1 MIRSHLYGAL
11 ASVAVA
17 LVSVGAAA
25 QSSTAAQTKDPANTN
40 TASHAADKTA
50 NSDKMAAAGKADP
63 KDKGADPAAKE
74 ADHAARLKA
83 QHDLERQQL
92 VGVLHGPITE
102 GVRQDLRQ
110 HAERVAKLE
119 RIRALAL
126 DAKDSATVDRAT
138 KLLEKENARY
148 EKWMSTLSTK
158 TDTAESSKAKAGA
171 Q

>member
-1 MIRSHLYGAL
+1 MIRTHLCGAL
-11 ASVAVA
+11 ALVAVA
-17 LVSVGAAA
+17 LVSAGASA
-25 QSSTAAQTKDPANTN
+25 QSSAAQTKDTAN
-40 TASHAADKTA
+40 TASHSADKAA

-92 VGVLHGPITE
+92 ATVLHGPMTE

-119 RIRALAL
+119 RIRSLAL
-126 DAKDSATVDRAT
+126 DAKDNATVDRAT

-148 EKWMSTLSTK
+148 EKWMSTLGTK
-158 TDTAESSKAKAGA
+158 MDSMESSKAKAGA